1 MLSLL
6 PNLADGL
13 FDGLHNIKC
22 TDCKSDLQYIPAEED
37 ELFLFNCLKC
47 SKNQKKK
54 SILIKNELIN

>member
-6 PNLADGL
+6 PNLVDGL
-13 FDGLHNIKC
+13 SDGLQNIKC

-37 ELFLFNCLKC
+37 KLFLFNCLKC